1 MAHSKEQQVAWLL
14 VPIITDAFNR
24 SMNALEEAGAIDRKK
39 MLKHYHGIGSK
50 YYDIVTEQIEIT
62 IKSGAPSICE
72 LFPEVGEAST
82 NK

>member
-24 SMNALEEAGAIDRKK
+24 SINTLEKAGAINRKE
-39 MLKHYHGIGSK
+39 LNKHYHGIGSK

-72 LFPEVGEAST
+72 LFPEDGETSD